1 VRGVA
6 AGVAAVSVPDVW
18 GMVLPFR
25 KPQVTSITTQ
35 GTSSRF
41 RPRDLPPLV
50 YRVSLKLQE
59 STRPSAGRSPAVDTS
74 SIQYGFKKSVALPVD
89 EADRRLR
96 EELKKEGFG
105 ILTEIDVRNTLKE
118 KLDVEF
124 RPYKILGAC
133 NPPLAHQALTSET
146 DIGLLLPC
154 NVVVYEGDDADTSVV
169 GVLDPRVQLGITGR
183 DDIDHLADEVRAR
196 MERVLDAL

>member
-1 VRGVA
+1 
-6 AGVAAVSVPDVW
+6 
-18 GMVLPFR
+18 M
-25 KPQVTSITTQ
+25 
-35 GTSSRF
+35 
-41 RPRDLPPLV
+41 
-50 YRVSLKLQE
+50 
-59 STRPSAGRSPAVDTS
+59 DTS
-74 SIQYGFKKSVALPVD
+74 SIQYGFKKSVNLPVD

-105 ILTEIDVRNTLKE
+105 ILTEIDVRTTLKE